1 MKRLLRPIPIAV
13 LCVVLAL
20 IGLLAYG
27 LAANE
32 PDRGAEEALAA
43 VSESPRRLSSCRGST
58 EPAARRWPTTGG
70 RWWC

>member
-32 PDRGAEEALAA
+32 PDRQRRGGAR
-43 VSESPRRLSSCRGST
+43 SR
-58 EPAARRWPTTGG
+58 
-70 RWWC
+70 